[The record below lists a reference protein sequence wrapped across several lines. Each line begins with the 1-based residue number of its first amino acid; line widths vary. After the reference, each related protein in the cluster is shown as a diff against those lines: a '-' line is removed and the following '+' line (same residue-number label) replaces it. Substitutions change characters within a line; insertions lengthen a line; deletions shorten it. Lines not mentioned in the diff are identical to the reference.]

1 MSAWVIFWWVL
12 AGTLALAAWLSWG
25 RDEPRDTLA
34 MAVGAALG
42 GTVGLG
48 VWLGN

>member
-25 RDEPRDTLA
+25 RDEPRDTRAL
-34 MAVGAALG
+34 AVGAALG
-42 GTVGLG
+42 GTIGLG
-48 VWLGN
+48 VWLGH